1 MNILHLSRTMGQ
13 GGAEKIVFQLA
24 CAEKKKGNHI
34 SVASCGGVYTE
45 LLEKKDILHH
55 QVCDLECKNPMIIL
69 QTLRILEK
77 IIRKERIEIL
87 HTHHRMAALYGR
99 LLKIRF
105 PKLKL
110 VYTAHNVFYNKKR
123 LTNISLSDSYI
134 VAVGKNVKKNLIE
147 FFDIKEENIQII
159 YNAVKIKELGNY
171 EPNTRLENWKKEGFF
186 LVGIIGR
193 LSEQKG
199 VDVFIES
206 IKNIKA
212 QNMKVKGVIIG
223 DGELKEFFENM
234 ILEHD
239 LQNDIWMMGYQEHI
253 VTLIQQLDL
262 IAMPS
267 RWEGFPLLP
276 IEVFGAGKTLV
287 ANDIGGINEIVQH
300 KNNGILVPKDD
311 IEALSKEIMALMNNR
326 KMRES
331 LEQNAKEYYKKHFCY
346 ESFIEQYDSLYQRIL

>member
-24 CAEKKKGNHI
+24 SASKKKGNYV

-45 LLEKKDILHH
+45 LLSKKKIPHH
-55 QVCDLECKNPMIIL
+55 QVRDLECKNPIVIL
-69 QTLRILEK
+69 QTLQTLER
-77 IIRKERIEIL
+77 IIRKEHIQIL
-87 HTHHRMAALYGR
+87 HTHHRMAALYGK

-110 VYTAHNVFYNKKR
+110 VYTAHNVFENKKR

-134 VAVGKNVKKNLIE
+134 VAVGENVKKNLVE
-147 FFDIKEENIQII
+147 FFDIKEEKIQII
-159 YNAVKIKELGNY
+159 YNAVKIKEHVNY

-206 IKNIKA
+206 MKNIKS
-212 QNMKVKGVIIG
+212 QNVKIKGVIIG
-223 DGELKEFFENM
+223 DGELKESLETM
-234 ILEHD
+234 ILKND
-239 LQNDIWMMGYQEHI
+239 LEDDIWMMGYQEHI

-262 IAMPS
+262 VVMPS

-276 IEVFGAGKTLV
+276 IEVFCVGKTLV
-287 ANDIGGINEIVQH
+287 ASDIGGINEIVQQ
-300 KNNGILVPKDD
+300 KKNGILVPKDD
-311 IEALSKEIMALMNNR
+311 VEAFSKEIIALMN
-326 KMRES
+326 KPEMRES
-331 LEQNAKEYYKKHFCY
+331 LEQNAKEFYKKHFCY
-346 ESFIEQYDSLYQRIL
+346 ESFVEQYDSLYQRI